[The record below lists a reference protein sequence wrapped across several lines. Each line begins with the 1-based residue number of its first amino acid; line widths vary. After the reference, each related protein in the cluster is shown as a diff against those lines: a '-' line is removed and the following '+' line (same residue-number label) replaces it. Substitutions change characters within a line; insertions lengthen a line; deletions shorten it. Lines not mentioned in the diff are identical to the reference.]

1 LDWRSFSLFT
11 ARMTNADILAKVLI
25 LLNHDLDAR
34 KCWNTIN
41 FYATETP
48 VNACFNHDKFGY
60 RRRNAWA
67 MFHEHVMMATYWFR
81 GTIDNIGPK
90 SRAMNRERF
99 IRAGITTAE
108 QWITHPS
115 LLIAHDIPT
124 ADPSVEGGPKDFF
137 MASVWQIYITRH
149 ERQAVSCFR
158 SFCALIGESK

>member
-1 LDWRSFSLFT
+1 
-11 ARMTNADILAKVLI
+11 
-25 LLNHDLDAR
+25 
-34 KCWNTIN
+34 
-41 FYATETP
+41 
-48 VNACFNHDKFGY
+48 
-60 RRRNAWA
+60 

-124 ADPSVEGGPKDFF
+124 SDPSVEGGPKDFF